1 MMKNIEMLKNNG
13 IDVDGAIEILGDIEM
28 YNETLQDFLDETS
41 TRMPKLEEYY
51 KNGDMENYAILVH
64 AIKGDSKYL
73 GFTKLAEMALEHQ
86 MKSQDNDYNYVKS
99 NYGELV
105 KEVNRIKS
113 LVEKY
118 L

>member
-1 MMKNIEMLKNNG
+1 MMKDIEMLKNNG

-51 KNGDMENYAILVH
+51 KNGDMENYAIIVH

-86 MKSQDNDYNYVKS
+86 MKSQDNDIDYVKS

>member
-1 MMKNIEMLKNNG
+1 MMKDIEMLKNNG

-51 KNGDMENYAILVH
+51 KNEDMENYAILVH

-86 MKSQDNDYNYVKS
+86 MKSQDNDIDYVKS